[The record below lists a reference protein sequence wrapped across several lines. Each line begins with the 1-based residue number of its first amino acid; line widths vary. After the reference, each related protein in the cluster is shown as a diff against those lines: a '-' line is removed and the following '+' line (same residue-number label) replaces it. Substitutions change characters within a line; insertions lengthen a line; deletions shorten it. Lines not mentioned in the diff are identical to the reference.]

1 MYALSQKL
9 ARLRVTD
16 ITLAIESR
24 VECQI
29 GELRSP
35 TIPLVDERTLLALMN
50 TELSQYLLHV
60 VLWFISDEV
69 LNVNNVFV

>member
-16 ITLAIESR
+16 VILAIESR

-35 TIPLVDERTLLALMN
+35 TIPLRKRRRAYIIDFDE
-50 TELSQYLLHV
+50 H
-60 VLWFISDEV
+60 
-69 LNVNNVFV
+69 

>member
-16 ITLAIESR
+16 IILAIESR

-29 GELRSP
+29 GELGSP
-35 TIPLVDERTLLALMN
+35 TIPLRKRTRAYIIDFDE
-50 TELSQYLLHV
+50 H
-60 VLWFISDEV
+60 
-69 LNVNNVFV
+69 